1 MRKLYSPKERELGDY
16 SIFEYTITD
25 DLKIIGKSLKE
36 INFPRH
42 LIVMSIEREGT
53 EIVPTADDK
62 ILLGDKITV
71 LIRAEDAL
79 EIDRFLKNE

>member
-1 MRKLYSPKERELGDY
+1 
-16 SIFEYTITD
+16 
-25 DLKIIGKSLKE
+25 
-36 INFPRH
+36 
-42 LIVMSIEREGT
+42 MSIEREGT